1 MREIVM
7 DTETTGLKPLNGDR
21 IVEIGGVEL
30 IDQFPTGNIYHQYIN
45 PERSMPK
52 EAFDVHGL
60 GDEFLLKQP
69 LFKDIVQDFLK
80 FIDGAKLVIHN
91 ARFDMGFLNAELT
104 RQKLK
109 PLPDT
114 IAIDTLLLARKKF
127 PAGPNSLDAL
137 CKRFG
142 IDNLRRTKHG
152 ALLDSEILAEV
163 YIELLGGRQTAL
175 FSTDQNSNDSR
186 ETSIGLIGNNSALQR
201 AISLPSRLSDEDKD
215 KHLKFI
221 KTLGDNPMWLKK

>member
-1 MREIVM
+1 
-7 DTETTGLKPLNGDR
+7 
-21 IVEIGGVEL
+21 EIGGVEL
-30 IDQFPTGNIYHQYIN
+30 IDQLPTGNIYHQYIN

-142 IDNLRRTKHG
+142 IDNSRRAKHG

-175 FSTDQNSNDSR
+175 FSADQNSNDSR
-186 ETSIGLIGNNSALQR
+186 ETSIGLVGNNNARQR
-201 AISLPSRLSDEDKD
+201 STSLPSRLTDEDKD